1 MSSDF
6 ITLEE
11 KWLDDERHM
20 EHADSS
26 ITEDEARA
34 NMKRKWGFSDEE
46 IDGYFER
53 KKRLNRLYG

>member
-20 EHADSS
+20 EQTGTS
-26 ITEDEARA
+26 ITEEEARA

-46 IDGYFER
+46 IDRYIKRR
-53 KKRLNRLYG
+53 KE